1 MGKREY
7 RVNIIIEI
15 NGKDV
20 ALTLRAAKIIYRLLS
35 IAFKEIDN
43 GKT

>member
-1 MGKREY
+1 M
-7 RVNIIIEI
+7 NIIIEI

-20 ALTLRAAKIIYRLLS
+20 ALTLRSAKIIYRLLS

-43 GKT
+43 APIK